1 MRALL
6 HLVLAVLLAWL
17 LWISCQYAMKAST
30 AAWLL
35 DRTMAEIS
43 AMGLPQL
50 QERLG
55 QEAERTTVEHNGRRY
70 WISWM
75 VLPPR
80 AQMVASSRPTADTA
94 YVETNIVEARILVDY
109 LELVPFTSLRTGP
122 SAQLTLTTQTKRPDS
137 IRRQRSN

>member
-6 HLVLAVLLAWL
+6 DTVLVVLLAWL
-17 LWISCQYAMKAST
+17 IWISYQYATKAST

-35 DRTMAEIS
+35 EQKMADVS

-50 QERLG
+50 QKRLG
-55 QEAERTTVEHNGRRY
+55 QEAERTTVEQNGRRY
-70 WISWM
+70 WISWA

-80 AQMVASSRPTADTA
+80 AQMAVPARPTADTA
-94 YVETNIVEARILVDY
+94 YVETDVVEARILVDY
-109 LELVPFTSLRTGP
+109 LELVPFTRLRTGP
-122 SAQLTLTTQTKRPDS
+122 SAQLTLTTQTQRPES